1 MTTINRN
8 LEKHGIEITF
18 DAKPVQTIIDALKAA
33 GFRWHRAGGYW
44 YAKENADTLAVAQS
58 VSDGNENFVES
69 CNQPQKVRPALA
81 PLWDRVK
88 FTPGTCPDE
97 CSAHTVGSNYRAG
110 LSVKEIAAIVR
121 KHLKERFP
129 ECKFSVTSKHDSIN
143 CYLMAAPY
151 AKCTETKDSF
161 GDWLTRQQ
169 VDELQPEIAA
179 IIDYARAY
187 LNSYDYND
195 SDPYTDYFSRNFY
208 GWVALGDYI
217 QTEATAG
224 QRADIA
230 IFRAHIEDENREKL
244 EKQAKELAKWR
255 EERAQ
260 AEAEAEK
267 RNAERVA
274 LVAAVEAEAVVVDLP
289 ENEQYTLENLKE
301 VRKASTIDEAHEMW
315 KETERDYNE
324 RGLIAPRCFAVVER
338 TVTLSAKAW
347 DIFKENLMEDW
358 SFVAGRG
365 GSRTYDPR
373 CATDEDWN
381 RMTNDERQSVRWY
394 ALAVAILDESGN
406 LLCAVDPQGH
416 TYCRYTLLTDESSR
430 APMPNAAPEDSP
442 EAVAAAYIEDVS
454 TEIIMENNLN
464 ENWQESEIYV
474 QKMAEHLEGL
484 TVDIIRRIELESL
497 KKWLYSWL
505 DRYNTVQQRI
515 ARANIQQGEQITL
528 VRYAWFGELEAI
540 KGTVD
545 LVKPCE
551 YAQYKD
557 AVAIEMQLGKKFF
570 KDYLH
575 SGKGWFIVRGSV
587 SIPESVCWQQLDD
600 HTRMTK
606 YSAFDRQSIMAAQEY
621 AQKQGYDIIASNIV

>member
-1 MTTINRN
+1 MTTISRN
-8 LEKHGIEITF
+8 LEKHGIEVSF
-18 DAKPVQTIIDALKAA
+18 DSKPVQTIIDTLKAA

-44 YAKENADTLAVAQS
+44 YAKENAETLAAAQS
-58 VSDGNENFVES
+58 VAGNENFVES
-69 CNQPQKVRPALA
+69 CNQPKTARPALA

-97 CSAHTVGSNYRAG
+97 CSARTVGSNYRSG

-169 VDELQPEIAA
+169 VDDLQPEIAA

-217 QTEATAG
+217 QTEATEA
-224 QRADIA
+224 QQADIA
-230 IFRAHIEDENREKL
+230 AFRAAIENENLEKL
-244 EKQAKELAKWR
+244 EKQEQELAKWR

-267 RNAERVA
+267 RNAERAA

-289 ENEQYTLENLKE
+289 EDEQYTLENLKE
-301 VRKASTIDEAHEMW
+301 LRKVCSIDEAHEAW
-315 KETERDYNE
+315 KETEQDYAE

-394 ALAVAILDESGN
+394 ALAVAILDEAGN
-406 LLCAVDPQGH
+406 LLCAIDPQGH
-416 TYCRYTLLTDESSR
+416 TYCRYTLLTDEAVR
-430 APMPNAAPEDSP
+430 APMPNIAPDESP
-442 EAVAAAYIEDVS
+442 EAVKAAYIEDVS

-464 ENWQESEIYV
+464 ENWQESEIYE

-497 KKWLYSWL
+497 KKWLYAWL
-505 DRYNTVQQRI
+505 DRYNTIQQRI
-515 ARANIQQGEQITL
+515 ARANIQQGEQITI
-528 VRYAWFGELEAI
+528 VRYAWFGELEAV
-540 KGTVD
+540 KGTVNF
-545 LVKPCE
+545 VKPCE
-551 YAQYKD
+551 YAQCKD
-557 AVAIEMQLGKKFF
+557 AVAIELQQGKKISMN
-570 KDYLH
+570 YLH
-575 SGKGWFIVRGSV
+575 SGHSWFIVRGSV
-587 SIPESVCWQQLDD
+587 SIPESVYWKQLDD

-606 YSAFDRQSIMAAQEY
+606 YSAFDRQSIIAAQEY
-621 AQKQGYDIIASNIV
+621 ANQHGYDIIASNIV

>member
-1 MTTINRN
+1 MTTISRN
-8 LEKHGIEITF
+8 LEKHGIEVTF
-18 DAKPVQTIIDALKAA
+18 DSKPVQAIIDALKAA

-44 YAKENADTLAVAQS
+44 YAKENAETLAAAQS
-58 VSDGNENFVES
+58 VAGNENFVES
-69 CNQPQKVRPALA
+69 CNQAKKEQPALA
-81 PLWDRVK
+81 PLWDRVH

-97 CSAHTVGSNYRAG
+97 CSAHTVGSNYRAA

-151 AKCTETKDSF
+151 AKCTESKDSF
-161 GDWLTRQQ
+161 GDWLPRHEI
-169 VDELQPEIAA
+169 DRRQPEIAA

-195 SDPYTDYFSRNFY
+195 SDVYTDYFCRNFY
-208 GWVALGDYI
+208 GWVALGDYT
-217 QTEATAG
+217 QTEATEA
-224 QRADIA
+224 QKADVA
-230 IFRAHIEDENREKL
+230 AFRAAIENENREKL
-244 EKQAKELAKWR
+244 EKQEKELAKWR

-267 RNAERVA
+267 RNAESAA

-289 ENEQYTLENLKE
+289 EDEQYTLENLKE
-301 VRKASTIDEAHEMW
+301 LRKACSIDEAHEAW
-315 KETERDYNE
+315 KETEQDYAE

-347 DIFKENLMEDW
+347 DIFKENLLEDW

-381 RMTNDERQSVRWY
+381 RMTETERQSVRWY

-406 LLCAVDPQGH
+406 LLCAIDPQGH
-416 TYCRYTLLTDESSR
+416 SYCRYTLLTDEANR
-430 APMPNAAPEDSP
+430 APMPNTAPDESP

-454 TEIIMENNLN
+454 TEIITENNLN
-464 ENWQESEIYV
+464 ENWQESEIYA
-474 QKMAEHLEGL
+474 QKMAGHLEGL

-497 KKWLYSWL
+497 KKWLYAWL

-528 VRYAWFGELEAI
+528 VRYCWFGELEAV
-540 KGTVD
+540 KGTVNF
-545 LVKPCE
+545 VKPCE
-551 YAQYKD
+551 YAQHKD
-557 AVAIEMQLGKKFF
+557 AVAIELQVGKKINMS
-570 KDYLH
+570 YLH
-575 SGKGWFIVRGSV
+575 NAHNWFIVRGSA

-606 YSAFDRQSIMAAQEY
+606 YASFDRQSIIAAQEY
-621 AQKQGYDIIASNIV
+621 AKEHGYDILASNIV